1 LTLILILLSILT
13 LTGKGKTSE
22 AAEKL
27 TNACSAVE
35 ERRFSAA

>member
-1 LTLILILLSILT
+1 LALVGTT
-13 LTGKGKTSE
+13 EE

-27 TNACSAVE
+27 LNADGNVE